1 MNLVNVEKQEAE
13 LRATRDANETLLLGV
28 ASNSQN
34 ESMKWTSQ
42 KIEEIIDQDKLVLSK
57 QEFLTKKMNLRQSL
71 NVTKLVNMIETDMK
85 ANQDEINS
93 KIPSFL
99 QEYEQKHAHYVQQ
112 NEMLKGQVGQVKAD
126 YESQKAEE
134 QALKEQHE
142 KMLEDLNIKIDEQNS
157 SAAES
162 AEQLAQI

>member
-1 MNLVNVEKQEAE
+1 MSENKSNLKQIDGTNSKKQAMREKLMSMQQKLRKIEIECEQAQIENMNLVNVEKQEAE

-99 QEYEQKHAHYVQQ
+99 QEYEQKHAHYV
-112 NEMLKGQVGQVKAD
+112 
-126 YESQKAEE
+126 
-134 QALKEQHE
+134 
-142 KMLEDLNIKIDEQNS
+142 
-157 SAAES
+157 
-162 AEQLAQI
+162 